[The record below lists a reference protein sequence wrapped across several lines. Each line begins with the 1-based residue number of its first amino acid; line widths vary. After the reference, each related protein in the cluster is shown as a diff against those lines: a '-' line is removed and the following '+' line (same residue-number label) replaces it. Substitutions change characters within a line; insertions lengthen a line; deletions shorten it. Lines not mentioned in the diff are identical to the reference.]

1 MVSGDPISVII
12 LGAGTGGTS
21 LLELFA
27 RSPGVQ
33 VVGIADKDHDAPG
46 LKRARE
52 LNIPASQDVADL
64 ISRSRDGTSLII
76 DVTGDPAM
84 AGFIARQNPRGI
96 QVLGGTAA
104 RLLWN
109 LVQHEARIQAQ
120 LFQAEKLAT
129 IGTFTS
135 GIAHDI
141 NNPLYLVM
149 SLAEDML
156 DEPGPAV
163 IQDHARDIVQAVRR
177 IAAIV
182 KGLTLYARFSWA
194 DDLVEV
200 DLSSA
205 LDEAL
210 KLARYATVVDEIDV
224 ARDYDSRPVVRGRP
238 EEILQVCVNIVTN
251 AVQAMNGRGA
261 LRLSTRREDGM
272 VTATIADTG
281 PGIPRDVLDK
291 IFDPFFTTKEPGK
304 GTGLGLHI
312 AQTIVKKYGG
322 LIAVSSQENRG
333 TTFRLQFPSAG

>member
-1 MVSGDPISVII
+1 MASGDPINVVI

-27 RSPGVQ
+27 RSPGIEVI
-33 VVGIADKDHDAPG
+33 GIADKDPDAPG

-64 ISRSRDGTSLII
+64 ISRHGTSLIV

-84 AGFIARQNPRGI
+84 AGFIAQHNSRGI
-96 QVLGGTAA
+96 QVLGGMTA

-120 LFQAEKLAT
+120 LFQADKLAT

-135 GIAHDI
+135 GIAHDV

-156 DEPGPAV
+156 DEPDPAV
-163 IQDHARDIVQAVRR
+163 IRDHARDIVQAVRR

-182 KGLTLYARFSWA
+182 KGLTLYARVSSA
-194 DDLVEV
+194 DELVDV
-200 DLSSA
+200 DLNGA

-210 KLARYATVVDEIDV
+210 KMARYATVLHEIEV
-224 ARDYDSRPVVRGRP
+224 AKDYVARPVVRGLP

-251 AVQAMNGRGA
+251 AVQAMNGRGT
-261 LRLSTRREDGM
+261 LRVSTRREDGGM
-272 VTATIADTG
+272 VIATIADTG
-281 PGIPRDVLDK
+281 PGITRDVLDK

-312 AQTIVKKYGG
+312 TQAIMKKYGG
-322 LIAVSSQENRG
+322 LITVSSHEGRG

>member
-1 MVSGDPISVII
+1 MISGDPISVVI

-21 LLELFA
+21 LLELFV
-27 RSPGVQ
+27 RSPGIAVI
-33 VVGIADKDHDAPG
+33 GIADKDPNAPG

-52 LNIPASQDVADL
+52 LNISASQDVANL
-64 ISRSRDGTSLII
+64 ISRDGTSLIV

-84 AGFIARQNPRGI
+84 AGFIAQHNPRGI
-96 QVLGGTAA
+96 QVLGGMTA

-120 LFQAEKLAT
+120 LFQADKLAT

-141 NNPLYLVM
+141 NNPLYFVM

-156 DEPGPAV
+156 DETDPAV
-163 IQDHARDIVQAVRR
+163 VQDHARDIVRAVRR

-182 KGLTLYARFSWA
+182 KGLTLYARVPSA
-194 DDLVEV
+194 DELVDV
-200 DLSSA
+200 DLNGA
-205 LDEAL
+205 LNEAVQM
-210 KLARYATVVDEIDV
+210 AHYATVLNEIEVATDYV
-224 ARDYDSRPVVRGRP
+224 ARPMVRGQP
-238 EEILQVCVNIVTN
+238 EEILQVCVNLVIN
-251 AVQAMNGRGA
+251 AVQAMNGRGT

-272 VTATIADTG
+272 VIATIADTG
-281 PGIPRDVLDK
+281 PGISPDVLDK

-312 AQTIVKKYGG
+312 TQTIVKKYGG
-322 LIAVSSQENRG
+322 VITVSSHEGPG
-333 TTFRLQFPSAG
+333 TTFRLQFPSAGR

>member
-1 MVSGDPISVII
+1 MASGDPINVSI

-27 RSPGVQ
+27 RSPGVE
-33 VVGIADKDHDAPG
+33 VVGIADKDPDAPG

-52 LNIPASQDVADL
+52 LNIPASQDVVEL
-64 ISRSRDGTSLII
+64 LSRDGTSLIV
-76 DVTGDPAM
+76 DVTGDPVM
-84 AGFIARQNPRGI
+84 TDFIAQHNPRGI
-96 QVLGGTAA
+96 QVLGGMTA

-120 LFQAEKLAT
+120 LFQAAKLAT

-149 SLAEDML
+149 SLAEDMA
-156 DEPGPAV
+156 DESDPGV
-163 IQDHARDIVQAVRR
+163 IRSHARDIVQAVRR

-182 KGLTLYARFSWA
+182 KGLTLYARVASA
-194 DDLVEV
+194 DDLVGV
-200 DLSSA
+200 DLNSA

-210 KLARYATVVDEIDV
+210 KMARYATVLSEIEV
-224 ARDYDSRPVVRGRP
+224 AKDYVARPVVRGRP

-261 LRLSTRREDGM
+261 LRLSTRREDGL

-281 PGIPRDVLDK
+281 PGITGDILDK

-322 LIAVSSQENRG
+322 LIDVSSHEGRG
-333 TTFRLQFPSAG
+333 TTFRVQFPSAG

>member
-1 MVSGDPISVII
+1 MVSGDPINVIL

-27 RSPGVQ
+27 RSPGVE
-33 VVGIADKDHDAPG
+33 VVGIADKNPDAPG

-52 LNIPASQDVADL
+52 LHIPASQDVAEL
-64 ISRSRDGTSLII
+64 LSRDGTGLIV

-84 AGFIARQNPRGI
+84 AEFIARHNPRGI
-96 QVLGGTAA
+96 QVLGGMTA

-109 LVQHEARIQAQ
+109 LVQHEAGIQAQ
-120 LFQAEKLAT
+120 LFQAAKLAT

-149 SLAEDML
+149 SLAEDMA
-156 DEPGPAV
+156 DESDPGV
-163 IQDHARDIVQAVRR
+163 IRDHARDIVQAVRR

-182 KGLTLYARFSWA
+182 KGLTLYARVSSA
-194 DDLVEV
+194 DDLVGV
-200 DLSSA
+200 DLNGA

-210 KLARYATVVDEIDV
+210 KMARYATVLNEIEV
-224 ARDYDSRPVVRGRP
+224 ARDYVARPVVRGRP

-251 AVQAMNGRGA
+251 GVQAMNGRGA
-261 LRLSTRREDGM
+261 LRLSTRREDGL

-312 AQTIVKKYGG
+312 ARTIVKKYGG
-322 LIAVSSQENRG
+322 LIDVSSHEGRG